1 MMAKQQQDDQPTMRG
16 PAIYRIRVGGRVDPR
31 WADRVSGMQ
40 ITNLTHLRGN
50 TESVLVGRLAD
61 QSALNGVL
69 TALYD
74 RHLPV
79 ISVEYLEGQEFE

>member
-1 MMAKQQQDDQPTMRG
+1 MAKTQQHDQPTMKE

-40 ITNLTHLRGN
+40 ITHVTRLPGK

-61 QSALNGVL
+61 QSALNGLL

-74 RHLPV
+74 RHMPV
-79 ISVEYLEGQEFE
+79 ISVECLEGQEFE

>member
-1 MMAKQQQDDQPTMRG
+1 MAKKQQDNQPTMKE
-16 PAIYRIRVGGRVDPR
+16 PATYRIRVGGRVDPR
-31 WADRVSGMQ
+31 WSDRVSGMQ
-40 ITNLTHLRGN
+40 ITHVTRLRGR

-61 QSALNGVL
+61 QSALSGVL

-79 ISVEYLEGQEFE
+79 ISVECLDGKESE

>member
-1 MMAKQQQDDQPTMRG
+1 MVSKQHSDQPTMQG
-16 PAIYRIRVGGRVDPR
+16 PAIYRIRVKGRLDAQ

-40 ITNLTHLRGN
+40 ITHLSRLLGK

-61 QSALNGVL
+61 QAALNGVL
-69 TALYD
+69 SALYD

-79 ISVEYLEGQEFE
+79 ISVECLEGQAPE

>member
-1 MMAKQQQDDQPTMRG
+1 MAKEQQDDPPTMSG

-31 WADRVSGMQ
+31 WSDRVSGMQ
-40 ITNLTHLRGN
+40 ITHVTRLRGKS
-50 TESVLVGRLAD
+50 ESVLVGRLAD
-61 QSALNGVL
+61 QSALNGIL

-79 ISVEYLEGQEFE
+79 ISVECLEGQEFE

>member
-1 MMAKQQQDDQPTMRG
+1 MTKTQQDDQPTMQG
-16 PAIYRIRVGGRVDPR
+16 SAIYRIRVGGRVDPR
-31 WADRVSGMQ
+31 WSDRVSGMQ
-40 ITNLTHLRGN
+40 ITHVTHLRGR

-79 ISVEYLEGQEFE
+79 ISVECLDGTDSE

>member
-1 MMAKQQQDDQPTMRG
+1 MASKQQDNQPTMQG
-16 PAIYRIRVGGRVDPR
+16 PATYRIRVGGRVDPR
-31 WADRVSGMQ
+31 WSDRVSGMQ
-40 ITNLTHLRGN
+40 ITHVTHLRGK

-79 ISVEYLEGQEFE
+79 ISVECLEGQEFE